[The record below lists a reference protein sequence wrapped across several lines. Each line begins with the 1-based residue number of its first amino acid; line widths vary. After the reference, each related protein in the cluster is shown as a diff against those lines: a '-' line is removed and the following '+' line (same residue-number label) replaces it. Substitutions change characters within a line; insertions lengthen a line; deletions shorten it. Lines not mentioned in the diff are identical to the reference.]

1 VKISGSETVWPTTNL
16 TIENN
21 KEVNVSAFFIVG
33 FILCALAAIGAVC
46 SMAGLFHSAATGKGL
61 RAPIFFGTFFLC
73 VLIDVIGM
81 LTLGGGVI
89 YFITTRF

>member
-1 VKISGSETVWPTTNL
+1 MST
-16 TIENN
+16 
-21 KEVNVSAFFIVG
+21 FFIVG

-46 SMAGLFHSAATGKGL
+46 SMAGLFHSAGVGKFE
-61 RAPIFFGTFFLC
+61 REPIFFGTFLLF

-89 YFITTRF
+89 YFITTHF

>member
-1 VKISGSETVWPTTNL
+1 
-16 TIENN
+16 
-21 KEVNVSAFFIVG
+21 VSAFFILG
-33 FILCALAAIGAVC
+33 FILCALALLGAVC
-46 SMAGLFHSAATGKGL
+46 SMAGLFHSVGSGKGL
-61 RAPIFFGTFFLC
+61 RAPIFFGTFLLF

>member
-1 VKISGSETVWPTTNL
+1 
-16 TIENN
+16 
-21 KEVNVSAFFIVG
+21 
-33 FILCALAAIGAVC
+33 
-46 SMAGLFHSAATGKGL
+46 L
-61 RAPIFFGTFFLC
+61 RAPIFFGTFLLF

>member
-1 VKISGSETVWPTTNL
+1 M
-16 TIENN
+16 
-21 KEVNVSAFFIVG
+21 SAFFIVG

-46 SMAGLFHSAATGKGL
+46 SMAGLFHSAATGKFE
-61 RAPIFFGTFFLC
+61 REPIFFGTFFLF